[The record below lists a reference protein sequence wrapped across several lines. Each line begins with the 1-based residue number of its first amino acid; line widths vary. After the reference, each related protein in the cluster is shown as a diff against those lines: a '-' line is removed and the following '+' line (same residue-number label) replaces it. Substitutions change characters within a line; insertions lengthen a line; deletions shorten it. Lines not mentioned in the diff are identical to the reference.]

1 MQEKEKFFS
10 EKKIL
15 YIIFSFFFLN
25 ESNANINEEIIYN
38 LKNTKN
44 FSFNFKQT
52 INEKIETGNCIIKYP
67 KKIFCSY
74 NNDKIMIS
82 NGHTLIIKNLKSKL
96 YYMYPLRKTPLELI
110 LDKKYL
116 IKKITETK
124 GKIIDDKFFNIFL
137 EENDNRINIFF
148 DLNNYNLVGWQ
159 TEDIYSN
166 LVITYI
172 SRVETNKEI
181 NGDIFKINELN

>member
-124 GKIIDDKFFNIFL
+124 GKIIDDKYFNIFL

-172 SRVETNKEI
+172 SRIETNKEI

>member
-1 MQEKEKFFS
+1 MK
-10 EKKIL
+10 KKIL

-124 GKIIDDKFFNIFL
+124 GKIIDDKYFNIFL

-172 SRVETNKEI
+172 SRIETNKEI

>member
-1 MQEKEKFFS
+1 
-10 EKKIL
+10 
-15 YIIFSFFFLN
+15 
-25 ESNANINEEIIYN
+25 
-38 LKNTKN
+38 
-44 FSFNFKQT
+44 
-52 INEKIETGNCIIKYP
+52 
-67 KKIFCSY
+67 
-74 NNDKIMIS
+74 MIS

-124 GKIIDDKFFNIFL
+124 GKIIDDKYFNIFL

-172 SRVETNKEI
+172 SRIETNKEI

>member
-124 GKIIDDKFFNIFL
+124 GKIIDDKYFNIFL